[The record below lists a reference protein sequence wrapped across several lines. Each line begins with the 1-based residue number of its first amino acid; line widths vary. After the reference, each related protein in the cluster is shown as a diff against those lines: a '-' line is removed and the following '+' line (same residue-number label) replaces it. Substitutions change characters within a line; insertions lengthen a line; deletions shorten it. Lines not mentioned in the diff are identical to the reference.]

1 MVTTRSGRRAGA
13 ATAPKRVI
21 PKRQRPEKFPLDV
34 KYLRT
39 QLDAARNSITENERR
54 IAEFEAQVL
63 EDRAQSA
70 QQAQDLA
77 VAREEAESLRNNCN
91 MLQEQLARCVGGDDQ
106 DWQVAARTLHGVAEA
121 QMGDLQASKRLIE
134 ALQAQ
139 IETLEADV
147 TRVCERR
154 SPVMTPERER
164 AIVEATQ
171 QSLGHGFEALLEN
184 MKALR
189 V

>member
-1 MVTTRSGRRAGA
+1 MVTTRSGRRAAA
-13 ATAPKRVI
+13 ATAPKRTV
-21 PKRQRPEKFPLDV
+21 PKQQRPEKFPMDV

-39 QLDAARNSITENERR
+39 MLEAARTSINDNERR
-54 IAEFEAQVL
+54 MADFEAQVL
-63 EDRAQSA
+63 EDRAHSA

-77 VAREEAESLRNNCN
+77 MAREEAESLRNNCN

-106 DWQVAARTLHGVAEA
+106 DWQVAARALHGVVEA
-121 QMGDLQASKRLIE
+121 QMGDLEVSKRLIE
-134 ALQAQ
+134 ALRAQ

-154 SPVMTPERER
+154 SPVMTPEREK
-164 AIVEATQ
+164 AIVDATKR
-171 QSLGHGFEALLEN
+171 SLGHGFEALLEN
-184 MKALR
+184 MSHLR